1 MGCNEFINPKSLDQP
16 LEEVLRAKGIE
27 YAFDCIG
34 NQDVLNTALKS
45 LTPWG
50 SLTVIGLGKRGN
62 KVETSVAELLEG
74 RQVAGGYFGNMKPRE
89 ANQRLVDMM
98 CAGSLKI
105 DSMVTHRMRLEDIG
119 RAFDVLKAGKT
130 IRTVI
135 EF

>member
-1 MGCNEFINPKSLDQP
+1 
-16 LEEVLRAKGIE
+16 
-27 YAFDCIG
+27 
-34 NQDVLNTALKS
+34 
-45 LTPWG
+45 LT
-50 SLTVIGLGKRGN
+50 SGLGKRGN

-98 CAGSLKI
+98 CAESLKI